1 MMIEVDPYD
10 DDTIAAL
17 MAEANAID
25 SISVDPGI
33 VEDAARVG
41 GPGQWVVGPC
51 ECINCGFRAVVVIP
65 AEPPQY
71 NADENWIDMVECTR
85 CGKYTL
91 CSE

>member
-1 MMIEVDPYD
+1 MIEVDPHD

-17 MAEANAID
+17 MAEA
-25 SISVDPGI
+25 I

-51 ECINCGFRAVVVIP
+51 QCINCGFRAVVVIP